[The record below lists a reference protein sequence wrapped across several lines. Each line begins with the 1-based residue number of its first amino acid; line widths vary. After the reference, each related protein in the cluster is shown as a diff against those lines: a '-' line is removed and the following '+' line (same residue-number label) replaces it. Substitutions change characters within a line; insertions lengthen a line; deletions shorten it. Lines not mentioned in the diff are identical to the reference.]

1 MQRAA
6 ARYEQGSPHH
16 DLFHYLVNPNTSP
29 RPLPSPTLMK
39 LQIDESGVQSEP
51 PTKAEV
57 LSDSLLAIV
66 AGSDT
71 IATTLSNLFCF
82 LLANPSTYT
91 RLQAEVDTLGTED
104 LHDHALLE
112 QMPYLNAVMF
122 VPSHTSASFYLSI
135 PAETKPFVYS
145 LPSSVAANALSKQR
159 TSDSSSDHSKSPCHP
174 QIPIRPDIHV
184 LCKLHP
190 TGHQCFHPFLLPPP

>member
-1 MQRAA
+1 MGKGTEIFRAFAVKRAA

-16 DLFHYLVNPNTSP
+16 DLFHHLVNPNTSP
-29 RPLPSPTLMK
+29 HSLPSPTLMK

-57 LSDSLLAIV
+57 LSDSALAIV

-71 IATTLSNLFCF
+71 TATVLSNLFCF

-91 RLQAEVDTLGTED
+91 CLQAEVDILSTED
-104 LHDHALLE
+104 LHDHVRLA

-122 VPSHTSASFYLSI
+122 VPSH
-135 PAETKPFVYS
+135 
-145 LPSSVAANALSKQR
+145 
-159 TSDSSSDHSKSPCHP
+159 
-174 QIPIRPDIHV
+174 V
-184 LCKLHP
+184 L
-190 TGHQCFHPFLLPPP
+190 